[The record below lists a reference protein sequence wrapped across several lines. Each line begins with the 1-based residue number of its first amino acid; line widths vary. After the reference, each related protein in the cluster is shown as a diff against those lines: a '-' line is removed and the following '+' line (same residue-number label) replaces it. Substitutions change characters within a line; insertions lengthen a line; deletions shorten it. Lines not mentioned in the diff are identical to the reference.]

1 MIRAKSA
8 LAGAGALVLA
18 GALAAGVAHAAG
30 PAAARP
36 STAHPA
42 RTTWVGSWG
51 SVPTTVP
58 PAGTTMFSNQTI
70 RQTVHLSIG
79 GSALQVRFSNEFGTA
94 PLVIGEAHVG
104 LAAGSQPSRSVAPGS
119 DRRLSFA
126 GHVSATVPAGAPL
139 LSDPVRLAVRPGAD
153 LVVSLYL
160 PRPTRATT
168 THAFAFQ
175 DNVVAAGNVTGSR
188 TVTPTA
194 TFGQWWFL
202 SGVSVAAPARDGAV
216 VALGDSI
223 TDGANTTPNTNSRWP
238 DVLARRLQATP
249 GLRGLGVLNEG
260 ISGNRLLHDP
270 NPLPGS
276 GADAFAAQFGE
287 SALRRFDRDV
297 SSQPG
302 ARYVIVLLG
311 VNDLGHPA
319 RSHRS
324 RSGSPRPT
332 SSPATSRSS
341 TARTSRACSSSAARS
356 PRSRTTRSASTR
368 RRTGPPGW
376 SSTAG
381 SGPAARTT
389 GWSTSTPRCATRP
402 TRSGSGP
409 SSTAATTCTR
419 TTRERRRWRTRCR
432 CGCSAEES
440 VGGGPRCRRAADR
453 ASLGRQRAREQ
464 G

>member
-30 PAAARP
+30 PAARP
-36 STAHPA
+36 PTAHPA

-58 PAGTTMFSNQTI
+58 PASTTMFSNQTI

-311 VNDLGHPA
+311 VNDLGHPGTIAPESERVTPADLIAGYQQVIDRAHQQGMLVFGGTITPFANDTFGFDTPANRAA
-319 RSHRS
+319 RLVVNRWI
-324 RSGSPRPT
+324 
-332 SSPATSRSS
+332 
-341 TARTSRACSSSAARS
+341 RTSGAYDGVVDFDAALRDPADPERIRPDLDS
-356 PRSRTTRSASTR
+356 GDHLHPND
-368 RRTGPPGW
+368 
-376 SSTAG
+376 AG
-381 SGPAARTT
+381 AAALANAVPLRLF
-389 GWSTSTPRCATRP
+389 R
-402 TRSGSGP
+402 
-409 SSTAATTCTR
+409 
-419 TTRERRRWRTRCR
+419 
-432 CGCSAEES
+432 
-440 VGGGPRCRRAADR
+440 
-453 ASLGRQRAREQ
+453 
-464 G
+464 

>member
-1 MIRAKSA
+1 
-8 LAGAGALVLA
+8 
-18 GALAAGVAHAAG
+18 
-30 PAAARP
+30 
-36 STAHPA
+36 
-42 RTTWVGSWG
+42 
-51 SVPTTVP
+51 
-58 PAGTTMFSNQTI
+58 MFSNQTI

-238 DVLARRLQATP
+238 DVLARRLQATRD
-249 GLRGLGVLNEG
+249 LRGLGVLNEG

-311 VNDLGHPA
+311 VNDLGHPGTIAPESERVTPADLIAGYQQVIA
-319 RSHRS
+319 RAHQQ
-324 RSGSPRPT
+324 GMLVFGGTITPFANDT
-332 SSPATSRSS
+332 FGFDTPANR
-341 TARTSRACSSSAARS
+341 AARLVVNRWIRTSGAYDGVIDFDATLRDPADPERIRPDFDSGDHLHPNDAGAAALANAVPLRLF
-356 PRSRTTRSASTR
+356 R
-368 RRTGPPGW
+368 
-376 SSTAG
+376 
-381 SGPAARTT
+381 
-389 GWSTSTPRCATRP
+389 
-402 TRSGSGP
+402 
-409 SSTAATTCTR
+409 
-419 TTRERRRWRTRCR
+419 
-432 CGCSAEES
+432 
-440 VGGGPRCRRAADR
+440 
-453 ASLGRQRAREQ
+453 
-464 G
+464 

>member
-1 MIRAKSA
+1 MIRVKSA

-30 PAAARP
+30 PAARP
-36 STAHPA
+36 PTAQPA
-42 RTTWVGSWG
+42 HTTWVGSWG

-58 PAGTTMFSNQTI
+58 PASTTMFSNQTI
-70 RQTVHLSIG
+70 RQTVHLSVG

-302 ARYVIVLLG
+302 ARCVIVLLG
-311 VNDLGHPA
+311 VNDLGHPGTIAPESERVTPADLIAGYQQVIDRAHQQGMLVFGGTITPFANDTFGFDTPANRAA
-319 RSHRS
+319 RLVVNRWI
-324 RSGSPRPT
+324 
-332 SSPATSRSS
+332 
-341 TARTSRACSSSAARS
+341 RTSGAYDGVVDFDAALRDPADPERIRPEFDS
-356 PRSRTTRSASTR
+356 GDHLHPND
-368 RRTGPPGW
+368 
-376 SSTAG
+376 AG
-381 SGPAARTT
+381 AAALANAVPLRLF
-389 GWSTSTPRCATRP
+389 R
-402 TRSGSGP
+402 
-409 SSTAATTCTR
+409 
-419 TTRERRRWRTRCR
+419 
-432 CGCSAEES
+432 
-440 VGGGPRCRRAADR
+440 
-453 ASLGRQRAREQ
+453 
-464 G
+464 

>member
-30 PAAARP
+30 PAARP
-36 STAHPA
+36 PTAHPA

-302 ARYVIVLLG
+302 GRYVIVLLG
-311 VNDLGHPA
+311 VNDLGHPGTIAPESERVTPADLIAGYQQVIDRAHQQGMLVFGGTITPFANDTFGFDTPANRAA
-319 RSHRS
+319 RLVVNRWI
-324 RSGSPRPT
+324 
-332 SSPATSRSS
+332 
-341 TARTSRACSSSAARS
+341 RTSGAYDGVVDFDAALRDPADPERIRPEFDS
-356 PRSRTTRSASTR
+356 GDHLHPND
-368 RRTGPPGW
+368 
-376 SSTAG
+376 AG
-381 SGPAARTT
+381 AAALANAVPLRLF
-389 GWSTSTPRCATRP
+389 R
-402 TRSGSGP
+402 
-409 SSTAATTCTR
+409 
-419 TTRERRRWRTRCR
+419 
-432 CGCSAEES
+432 
-440 VGGGPRCRRAADR
+440 
-453 ASLGRQRAREQ
+453 
-464 G
+464 

>member
-297 SSQPG
+297 GAQPG
-302 ARYVIVLLG
+302 ARYVVVLLG
-311 VNDLGHPA
+311 VNDLGHPGTIAPESERVTPADLIAGYQQVIA
-319 RSHRS
+319 RAHQQ
-324 RSGSPRPT
+324 GMLVFGGTITPFANDT
-332 SSPATSRSS
+332 FGFDTPANR
-341 TARTSRACSSSAARS
+341 AARLVVNRWIRTSGAYDGVVDFDAALRDPADPERIRPEFDS
-356 PRSRTTRSASTR
+356 GDHLHPND
-368 RRTGPPGW
+368 
-376 SSTAG
+376 AG
-381 SGPAARTT
+381 AAALANAVPLRLF
-389 GWSTSTPRCATRP
+389 R
-402 TRSGSGP
+402 
-409 SSTAATTCTR
+409 
-419 TTRERRRWRTRCR
+419 
-432 CGCSAEES
+432 
-440 VGGGPRCRRAADR
+440 
-453 ASLGRQRAREQ
+453 
-464 G
+464 

>member
-30 PAAARP
+30 PAARP
-36 STAHPA
+36 PTAHPA

-58 PAGTTMFSNQTI
+58 PASTTMFSNQTI

-175 DNVVAAGNVTGSR
+175 ENVVAAGNVTGSR

-202 SGVSVAAPARDGAV
+202 SGVSVAAPAHDGAV

-311 VNDLGHPA
+311 VNDLGHPGTIAPESERVTPADLIAGYQQVIDRAHQQGMLVFGGTITPFANDTFGFDTPANRAA
-319 RSHRS
+319 RLVVNRWI
-324 RSGSPRPT
+324 
-332 SSPATSRSS
+332 
-341 TARTSRACSSSAARS
+341 RTSGAYDGVVDFDAALRDPADPERIRPEFDS
-356 PRSRTTRSASTR
+356 GDHLHPND
-368 RRTGPPGW
+368 
-376 SSTAG
+376 AG
-381 SGPAARTT
+381 AAALANAVPLRLF
-389 GWSTSTPRCATRP
+389 R
-402 TRSGSGP
+402 
-409 SSTAATTCTR
+409 
-419 TTRERRRWRTRCR
+419 
-432 CGCSAEES
+432 
-440 VGGGPRCRRAADR
+440 
-453 ASLGRQRAREQ
+453 
-464 G
+464 

>member
-58 PAGTTMFSNQTI
+58 PASTTMFSNQTI

-311 VNDLGHPA
+311 VNDLGHPGTIAPESERVTPADLIAGYQQVIDRAHQQGMLVFGGTITPFANDTFGFDTPANRAA
-319 RSHRS
+319 RLVVNRWI
-324 RSGSPRPT
+324 
-332 SSPATSRSS
+332 
-341 TARTSRACSSSAARS
+341 RTSGAYDGVVDFDAALRDPADPERIRPEFDS
-356 PRSRTTRSASTR
+356 GDHLHPND
-368 RRTGPPGW
+368 
-376 SSTAG
+376 AG
-381 SGPAARTT
+381 AAALANAVPLRLF
-389 GWSTSTPRCATRP
+389 R
-402 TRSGSGP
+402 
-409 SSTAATTCTR
+409 
-419 TTRERRRWRTRCR
+419 
-432 CGCSAEES
+432 
-440 VGGGPRCRRAADR
+440 
-453 ASLGRQRAREQ
+453 
-464 G
+464 

>member
-1 MIRAKSA
+1 M
-8 LAGAGALVLA
+8 LA

-30 PAAARP
+30 PAARP
-36 STAHPA
+36 PTAHPA
-42 RTTWVGSWG
+42 HTTWVGSWG

-58 PAGTTMFSNQTI
+58 PASTTMFSNQTI

-216 VALGDSI
+216 VVLGDSI

-238 DVLARRLQATP
+238 DVLARRLQATRD
-249 GLRGLGVLNEG
+249 LRGLGVLNEG

-311 VNDLGHPA
+311 VNDLGHPGTIAPESERVTPADLIAGYQQVIDRAHQQGMLVFGGTITPFANDTFGFDTPANRAA
-319 RSHRS
+319 RLVVNRWI
-324 RSGSPRPT
+324 
-332 SSPATSRSS
+332 
-341 TARTSRACSSSAARS
+341 RTSGAYDGVVDFDAALRDPADPERIRPEFDS
-356 PRSRTTRSASTR
+356 GDHLHPND
-368 RRTGPPGW
+368 
-376 SSTAG
+376 AG
-381 SGPAARTT
+381 AAALANAVPLRLF
-389 GWSTSTPRCATRP
+389 R
-402 TRSGSGP
+402 
-409 SSTAATTCTR
+409 
-419 TTRERRRWRTRCR
+419 
-432 CGCSAEES
+432 
-440 VGGGPRCRRAADR
+440 
-453 ASLGRQRAREQ
+453 
-464 G
+464 

>member
-58 PAGTTMFSNQTI
+58 PASTTMFSNQTI

-202 SGVSVAAPARDGAV
+202 SGVSVAAPAHDGAV

-311 VNDLGHPA
+311 VNDLGHPGTIAPESERVTPADLIAGYQQVIDRAHQQGMLVFGGTITPFANDTFGFDTPVNRAA
-319 RSHRS
+319 RLVVNRWI
-324 RSGSPRPT
+324 
-332 SSPATSRSS
+332 
-341 TARTSRACSSSAARS
+341 RTSGAYDGVVDFDAALRDPADPERIRPEFDS
-356 PRSRTTRSASTR
+356 GDHLHPND
-368 RRTGPPGW
+368 
-376 SSTAG
+376 AG
-381 SGPAARTT
+381 AAALANAVPLRLF
-389 GWSTSTPRCATRP
+389 R
-402 TRSGSGP
+402 
-409 SSTAATTCTR
+409 
-419 TTRERRRWRTRCR
+419 
-432 CGCSAEES
+432 
-440 VGGGPRCRRAADR
+440 
-453 ASLGRQRAREQ
+453 
-464 G
+464 

>member
-30 PAAARP
+30 PAARP
-36 STAHPA
+36 PTAHPA

-58 PAGTTMFSNQTI
+58 PASTTMFSNQTI

-104 LAAGSQPSRSVAPGS
+104 LAAGSEPSRSVAPGS

-311 VNDLGHPA
+311 VNDLGHPGTIAPESERVTPADLIAGYQQVIDRAHQQGMLVFGGTITPFANDTFGFDTPVNRAA
-319 RSHRS
+319 RLVVNRWI
-324 RSGSPRPT
+324 
-332 SSPATSRSS
+332 
-341 TARTSRACSSSAARS
+341 RTSGAYDGVVDFDAALRDPADPERIRADLDSGDHLHPNDAGAAALANALPLRLF
-356 PRSRTTRSASTR
+356 R
-368 RRTGPPGW
+368 
-376 SSTAG
+376 
-381 SGPAARTT
+381 
-389 GWSTSTPRCATRP
+389 
-402 TRSGSGP
+402 
-409 SSTAATTCTR
+409 
-419 TTRERRRWRTRCR
+419 
-432 CGCSAEES
+432 
-440 VGGGPRCRRAADR
+440 
-453 ASLGRQRAREQ
+453 
-464 G
+464 

>member
-8 LAGAGALVLA
+8 LAAAGALMLA

-30 PAAARP
+30 PADRPAA
-36 STAHPA
+36 AHPA
-42 RTTWVGSWG
+42 PTSWVGSWG

-58 PAGTTMFSNQTI
+58 PASDTVFSDQTI
-70 RQTVHLSIG
+70 RQTVHLSVG
-79 GSALQVRFSNEFGTA
+79 GSRLRVRFSNEFGTA

-104 LAAGSQPSRSVAPGS
+104 RAAGSEPSRSVAAGS
-119 DRRLSFA
+119 DRRLTFA
-126 GHVSATVPAGAPL
+126 GQVSATVPAGAPL
-139 LSDPVRLAVRPGAD
+139 LSDPVRLAVPAGAD

-160 PRPTRATT
+160 PQPTKATT

-194 TFGQWWFL
+194 TFQQWWFL

-223 TDGANTTPNTNSRWP
+223 TDGANTTPNRNARWP

-249 GLRGLGVLNEG
+249 DLRGLGVLNEG

-270 NPLPGS
+270 NPLAGS

-302 ARYVIVLLG
+302 GRYVIVLLG
-311 VNDLGHPA
+311 VNDLGHPGTIAPESERVTPADLIAGYQQVIA
-319 RSHRS
+319 RAHQQ
-324 RSGSPRPT
+324 GMLVFGGTITPFANDT
-332 SSPATSRSS
+332 FGFDTPANR
-341 TARTSRACSSSAARS
+341 AARLVVNHWIRTSGAYDGVIDFDAALRDPADPERIRPEFDS
-356 PRSRTTRSASTR
+356 GDHLHPND
-368 RRTGPPGW
+368 
-376 SSTAG
+376 AG
-381 SGPAARTT
+381 AA
-389 GWSTSTPRCATRP
+389 AL
-402 TRSGSGP
+402 
-409 SSTAATTCTR
+409 
-419 TTRERRRWRTRCR
+419 
-432 CGCSAEES
+432 
-440 VGGGPRCRRAADR
+440 GGAVPLRLFR
-453 ASLGRQRAREQ
+453 
-464 G
+464 